1 MSVLHSIFTPH
12 PRYRL
17 SGGLKARG
25 FDRPP
30 CPGEKERERER
41 GRETETRGCGSSDE
55 RSAGTVGSSVLTCA
69 MAAW

>member
-41 GRETETRGCGSSDE
+41 DAE
-55 RSAGTVGSSVLTCA
+55 RPRLGDAAALMSEVLGLSVRQF
-69 MAAW
+69 